1 MGTSIEGFKAAIDIA
16 KQVIALSTGAVAFT
30 VTFLDKFVSRPTGQA
45 AAIPASLY
53 VAWVLFGAA
62 IFFAMFQLMGI
73 TGSLESIDRKANG
86 WPLTPEQ
93 ETAASG
99 GHRAS
104 ALAGRADAVLLPGGG
119 GGDDLGGLRRP
130 LIAAPKRLRNLQE

>member
-30 VTFLDKFVSRPTGQA
+30 VTFLDKFVSPPTGQA
-45 AAIPASLY
+45 ATIPASLY

-86 WPLTPEQ
+86 WTMTPEQ
-93 ETAASG
+93 EAAASG
-99 GHRAS
+99 GTAHLRWP
-104 ALAGRADAVLLPGGG
+104 AVLMLFFF
-119 GGDDLGGLRRP
+119 L
-130 LIAAPKRLRNLQE
+130 AAVAAMIVAGFGAR